1 MSMKTLASRIQ
12 YLGGDQISRMNK
24 RKVESLR
31 LAMKNSYNTRMIK
44 VGNSAW
50 PCLINTMTGGRKANY
65 EKDMISVEYAAGL
78 EPGDTFE
85 MLDTGVHWMVYLP
98 VITETA
104 YLKSEIIRCRYSL
117 EINEKKYWVAVTG
130 PQETDLR
137 WLIKKNINANELN
150 LSGVVYIKN
159 DENTKKFFKRFTRI
173 KLDGHT
179 WEVQVTDSLT
189 VPGIIELNIQEYYDN
204 TIEELPEIK
213 RDEDNTE
220 LNVIS
225 GKTMVKQDTI
235 VGYAIN
241 DLAYDPKAEWHVE
254 NNPRVKIEEVLEDGR
269 ICKVRIFPGA
279 IKTFDLYYGKEQ
291 FITVTVD
298 WAKPVIQGPDEV
310 RPYDTH
316 TYWVKGEDRKVKFRI
331 QSDLAEIID
340 ADDSSCKV
348 DITTGRSG
356 KFVIECLLENGEI
369 TSLPVE
375 IKSL

>member
-1 MSMKTLASRIQ
+1 MSMKTLGARIQ

-24 RKVESLR
+24 RKLESLR

-50 PCLINTMTGGRKANY
+50 PCLINTLTGGRKADY
-65 EKDMISVEYAAGL
+65 DKETISVELASGL

-85 MLDTGVHWMVYLP
+85 MLDNGTHWMIYLP

-104 YLKSEIIRCRYSL
+104 YLKSEIIRCRYTL
-117 EINEKKYWVAVTG
+117 DIDGKTYWVYCQG

-137 WLIKKNINANELN
+137 WMLKNNINANELN
-150 LSGVVYIKN
+150 LSGTIYIKN

-173 KLDGHT
+173 KIDGHT
-179 WEVQVTDSLT
+179 WEVQVTDSIT
-189 VPGIIELNIQEYYDN
+189 VPGIIELEIQEYYDN
-204 TIEELPEIK
+204 SIEELPEIR
-213 RDEDNTE
+213 RDEDNSE

-225 GKTMVKQDTI
+225 GKTMVKQDTV
-235 VGYAIN
+235 VGYAVN

-269 ICKVRIFPGA
+269 ICKVRIYPGA
-279 IKTFDLYYGKEQ
+279 IRTFDLYYGKEQ
-291 FITVTVD
+291 YINVTID
-298 WAKPVIQGPDEV
+298 WAKPVIQGPNVV

-316 TYWVKGEDRKVKFRI
+316 TYWIKGEGRKVKFRI
-331 QSDLAEIID
+331 QSDLAEIVD
-340 ADDSSCKV
+340 ADDSSCQV
-348 DITTGRSG
+348 EITSGRSG
-356 KFVIECLLENGEI
+356 RFVIDCLLENDEV